1 MKHIPILRF
10 GTPYESLD
18 QSNVIDHRNG
28 EVLATVSIANGGVL
42 RKDLRGMN
50 GIFRRMQEIPQADLS
65 AMCKKA
71 ADIFMNDEAPQSVDE
86 YVRVLSL
93 TSGLPHTLCRA
104 NMEKIA
110 YVLRN
115 IDYVLEGLSRGL
127 DLSILDAGFRDGLS
141 YFPNTNALG
150 VILPSNSPGVNS
162 LYLPTIALKVPLL
175 LKPGR
180 EEPWTPFRVIQSF
193 VQAGVPADFFG
204 FYPATHEGSGVILE
218 KAGRCILFGDK
229 KVANMYSGNSGIS
242 VHGPGYSKIVIG
254 EDEIDNW
261 ESHVDL
267 IVQSMVAG
275 GGRSCICASTIVVPR
290 HAEAIGKAVAERLD
304 AIKPVGLEDPNARL
318 SAFAKKR
325 VGNAINGMLDS
336 RLGDGASG
344 ARCLTVTDRAVEV
357 EDSLYLRPA
366 LVHCTDRDHPLAKTE
381 FLFPYASIV
390 EIPQAEAVDYMG
402 PSLVVAAVTKDPAF
416 TRELLSAPTIQ
427 RLNLGNLPTTKV
439 EWNQPHEGNLF
450 EFLYSRRAISMA
462 S

>member
-1 MKHIPILRF
+1 MKHIPLLRF
-10 GTPYESLD
+10 GNTYESLD
-18 QSNVIDHRNG
+18 KSNVIDHRNG
-28 EVLATVSIANGGVL
+28 EVLATVSIANGGLL
-42 RKDLRGMN
+42 RKDLRRMDE
-50 GIFRRMQEIPQADLS
+50 IFNKMQEIPQKELS
-65 AMCKKA
+65 AMCNKA
-71 ADIFMNDEAPQSVDE
+71 ADIFMNGDAPQSPDE
-86 YVRVLSL
+86 YVRVLAL

-115 IDYVLEGLSRGL
+115 VDFVLEGLSRGL
-127 DLSILDAGFRDGLS
+127 DLSILDSGYGDGLS

-180 EEPWTPFRVIQSF
+180 EEPWTPFRVIQSLI
-193 VQAGVPADFFG
+193 QAGVPAECFG

-218 KAGRCILFGDK
+218 KAKRCILFGDK
-229 KVANMYSGNSGIS
+229 KVADMYSGNSGIS

-254 EDEIDNW
+254 EDEIDNC
-261 ESHVDL
+261 EQHLDL
-267 IVQSMVAG
+267 IVNSMVKG

-290 HAEAIGKAVAERLD
+290 HAAAIGKALAERLD
-304 AIKPVGLEDPNARL
+304 AIVPRGLEDPEARL

-325 VGNAINGMLDS
+325 VGNAINAMLDS
-336 RLGDGASG
+336 RLGDGAE
-344 ARCLTVTDRAVEV
+344 CLTVKDRAVEV
-357 EDSLYLRPA
+357 EDSLFLRPA
-366 LVHCTDRDHPLAKTE
+366 LVHCTDPQHALARTE

-390 EIPQAEAVDYMG
+390 EVPQAEAIDYMG
-402 PSLVVAAVTKDPAF
+402 PSLVVAAVTKDPVF
-416 TRELLSAPTIQ
+416 TRQLLAAPTIQ
-427 RLNLGNLPTTKV
+427 RLNLGNLPTTTV

-450 EFLYSRRAISMA
+450 EFLYSRRAISLA